1 MAKVLV
7 IGDTHCPFD
16 LDGYLDFLK
25 DTYKKYKC
33 DTVVHI
39 GDEVDNNFSSYHEAD
54 PDGYGGGDEL
64 DLAIERLGRYY
75 KAFPK
80 ATVVLGN
87 HSRLVKRKAF
97 SGGIPKKWIREYN
110 EVLEVPKWNFVDRVV
125 IDDVQ
130 YIHGEGGT
138 ARRRAKD
145 DQQSTVQGHLH
156 TQAYVEWTVGNNQR
170 IFGMQIGTGIDFD
183 AYAFAYAKRGR
194 KPAVSCGVV
203 LNGETAIVEM
213 MPLEKYKKNEKNKR
227 AERKVK
233 R

>member
-1 MAKVLV
+1 MARVLV

-16 LDGYLDFLK
+16 LDSYLDFLK
-25 DTYKKYKC
+25 ATKKKYKC

-39 GDEVDNNFSSYHEAD
+39 GDVIDNHFSSYHETS
-54 PDGYGGGDEL
+54 PDGMGGGDEL
-64 DLAIERLGRYY
+64 DKAIDRIGRYY

-80 ATVVLGN
+80 ATVISGNHDRLIKRKVFSAGVPSRWLKGMADVLGTPN
-87 HSRLVKRKAF
+87 WA
-97 SGGIPKKWIREYN
+97 YT
-110 EVLEVPKWNFVDRVV
+110 DRIV
-125 IDDVQ
+125 IDGVQ

-156 TQAYVEWTVGNNQR
+156 TQAYVEWTVGNNHR

-183 AYAFAYAKRGR
+183 AYAFAYAKRGK

-203 LNGETAIVEM
+203 LDGESAIVEM
-213 MPLEKYKKNEKNKR
+213 MPLEKYTK
-227 AERKVK
+227 
-233 R
+233 